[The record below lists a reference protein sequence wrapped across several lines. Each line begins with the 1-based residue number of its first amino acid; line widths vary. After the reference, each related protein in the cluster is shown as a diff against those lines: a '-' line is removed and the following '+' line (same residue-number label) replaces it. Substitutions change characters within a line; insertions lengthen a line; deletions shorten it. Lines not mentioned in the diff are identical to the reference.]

1 MTTSLLVAVSLLSTG
16 VVMAQKKEYKKQ
28 FKVQKSSTM
37 KDEGLHLENMDRK
50 VRPQDDF
57 YNYVNGSWMKTAKI
71 PSDKSSWGAFN
82 ELAEATDNQS
92 LTILNNILK
101 DSFSKGS
108 EGQKIQDLY
117 GTFMDMN
124 KRNADGIKPI
134 QADLAKIDAIKNLN
148 DLQSYL
154 KESTRQGFNP
164 FYEWGVDADL
174 KDSKMNAVY
183 LGAAELGLGRD
194 YYQKENAENAK
205 TVAEYQKYI
214 ASILDVLGYKNSAE
228 TAKNIFAYEKDMAKS
243 LLTVEQIR
251 DANLQ
256 YNPETMDQLKGL
268 VKKCRPTSL
277 SYSGRGKYK

>member
-1 MTTSLLVAVSLLSTG
+1 
-16 VVMAQKKEYKKQ
+16 MAQKKNTKTIQ
-28 FKVQKSSTM
+28 STKSSTM

-124 KRNADGIKPI
+124 KRNPDRIKPI

-194 YYQKENAENAK
+194 Y
-205 TVAEYQKYI
+205 
-214 ASILDVLGYKNSAE
+214 
-228 TAKNIFAYEKDMAKS
+228 
-243 LLTVEQIR
+243 
-251 DANLQ
+251 
-256 YNPETMDQLKGL
+256 
-268 VKKCRPTSL
+268 
-277 SYSGRGKYK
+277 

>member
-1 MTTSLLVAVSLLSTG
+1 
-16 VVMAQKKEYKKQ
+16 
-28 FKVQKSSTM
+28 M

-134 QADLAKIDAIKNLN
+134 QADLAKLM
-148 DLQSYL
+148 LL
-154 KESTRQGFNP
+154 KPT
-164 FYEWGVDADL
+164 
-174 KDSKMNAVY
+174 
-183 LGAAELGLGRD
+183 
-194 YYQKENAENAK
+194 
-205 TVAEYQKYI
+205 I
-214 ASILDVLGYKNSAE
+214 C
-228 TAKNIFAYEKDMAKS
+228 S
-243 LLTVEQIR
+243 LI
-251 DANLQ
+251 
-256 YNPETMDQLKGL
+256 
-268 VKKCRPTSL
+268 
-277 SYSGRGKYK
+277 